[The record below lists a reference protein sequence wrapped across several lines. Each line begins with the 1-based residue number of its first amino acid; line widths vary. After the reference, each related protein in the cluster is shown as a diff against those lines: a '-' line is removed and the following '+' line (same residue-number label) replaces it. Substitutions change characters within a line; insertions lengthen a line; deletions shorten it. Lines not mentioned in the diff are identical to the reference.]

1 MTREPAASK
10 DLPMTFPSV
19 IAIDGPVASGKT
31 TVGKALASRLGYRFI
46 DTGMMYRACTLL
58 ALRAGIDPD
67 DEVELGK
74 LAGVISLRFVTSP
87 DGDRL
92 LANGEDI
99 TDDLRTPEVQAA
111 VSSVASVSEVR
122 TSMVAQQQRMAE
134 YGEVVMVGRD
144 IGTKVLPDAA
154 KLYLDA
160 SVSERIR
167 RRSAEEQGRA
177 TIEDVRA
184 NIEHRD
190 IGSRMKAKVER
201 VPPVGCRRDHVD
213 VLSSET
219 SGEPIANHATP
230 YRQKNSDRCFYH
242 HSQSSPR
249 RAHPAAIKVVKE
261 ASRSHKISQGTTTPT
276 LRA

>member
-74 LAGVISLRFVTSP
+74 LARAISLRFVISP

-92 LANGEDI
+92 LANDEDI

-134 YGEVVMVGRD
+134 DGEVVMVGRD

-190 IGSRMKAKVER
+190 RIDSEREDSPLRVADDALKVETDDLDINGVTER
-201 VPPVGCRRDHVD
+201 ILESLGGD
-213 VLSSET
+213 
-219 SGEPIANHATP
+219 
-230 YRQKNSDRCFYH
+230 
-242 HSQSSPR
+242 
-249 RAHPAAIKVVKE
+249 PARGKTI
-261 ASRSHKISQGTTTPT
+261 G
-276 LRA
+276 